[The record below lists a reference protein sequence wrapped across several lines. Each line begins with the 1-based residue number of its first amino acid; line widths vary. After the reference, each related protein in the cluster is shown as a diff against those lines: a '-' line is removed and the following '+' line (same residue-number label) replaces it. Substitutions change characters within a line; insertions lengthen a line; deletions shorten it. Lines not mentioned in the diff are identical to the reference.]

1 MIDNLNKTI
10 LEEYQKDASIT
21 YRTLAQKIGESPSTV
36 FSRIKQ
42 MKETGVIKAII
53 PLISS
58 RAIGKPTTAWIKISL
73 NIETDCCD
81 FADKIAKNDN
91 VMEVHE
97 IPGEWDIFLKVKV
110 KDNLALHDLSK
121 EISKIPGIK
130 KMESIIAFKTIKED
144 PRIKIEFMEQ
154 TSEEEDYQ

>member
-10 LEEYQKDASIT
+10 LKEYQKDASIT
-21 YRTLAQKIGESPSTV
+21 YRDLAQKIGESSSTV

-42 MKETGVIKAII
+42 MKESGVIKAII
-53 PLISS
+53 PLVSS
-58 RAIGKPTTAWIKISL
+58 IDVGKPTTAWIKISL
-73 NIETDCCD
+73 DVNTDCCD
-81 FADKIAKNDN
+81 FADEVARNNN

-121 EISKIPGIK
+121 EIGRMPGIRK
-130 KMESIIAFKTIKED
+130 TESIVAFKTVKED
-144 PRIKIEFMEQ
+144 PRINIEIKEQ
-154 TSEEEDYQ
+154 ISNGEAYQ